1 MTDTIIL
8 LLVMTALLNFVLSVI
23 ILLNRSAAA
32 SFWFGVFNFFLG
44 AWTLTIIGYRL
55 STDPFVAQMW
65 MRAAYVSAIFI
76 ALPFWYFARQF
87 PKPKPLHWSREWIH
101 WAVAGAF
108 SVAILATGAIVH
120 GVVVFP
126 SGIKDVIQNPVG
138 WFLYAVLFLFYF
150 LSAHLILFL
159 KYVRSQGLSRTHL
172 RYLFSS
178 VFLGGEIFGV
188 FFNLLLPSPIFDEWR
203 YIWTGPV
210 LTAIVIVPTISY
222 AITRYQ
228 LLDIK
233 VIATE
238 TLVLGAGVLAFVDIF
253 FARNNG
259 EILFRTFIFLAV
271 CLLGY
276 LIIRSVLNEIHRR
289 EEVQRLA
296 EDLKSANVKLE
307 ELSEMKSNFISIAS
321 HQLRAP
327 IGGVRAYMAMMRDGD
342 FGKFKKKVNDVL
354 DLNLET
360 LGHLLQVIETF
371 LNVTRFEAGRIS
383 IQEEPL
389 DLCEIT
395 ESVHK
400 ELAMVAARKKIDFRL
415 LCAQQHVE
423 VVGDREKLRNVVF
436 NYVENAL
443 KYTESGSIHTS
454 IALVKGKA
462 ELRVT
467 DTGIGIA
474 PEEVPNLFAKFV
486 RAGGGFKIAHGS
498 GLGLYVAKMLVE
510 AHGGE
515 VFVESPGTGKGST
528 FGFRLAVKQLKKAKK
543 K

>member
-8 LLVMTALLNFVLSVI
+8 LMVMTALLNFVLSIV
-23 ILLNRSAAA
+23 ILLNRNAAA
-32 SFWFGVFNFFLG
+32 SFWFGIFNLFLG

-55 STDPFVAQMW
+55 STDPFAAQMW

-87 PKPKPLHWSREWIH
+87 PKPKPLHWSREWMH
-101 WAVAGAF
+101 WGVAGAF

-120 GVVVFP
+120 GVTVLP
-126 SGIKDVIQNPVG
+126 SGVKDVIQNPVG

-178 VFLGGEIFGV
+178 VFLGGEVFGV

-238 TLVLGAGVLAFVDIF
+238 ALVLGASILAFVDIF

-296 EDLKSANVKLE
+296 EDLKAANVKLE

-327 IGGVRAYMAMMRDGD
+327 IGGVRAYLAMMRDGD

-371 LNVTRFEAGRIS
+371 LNVTRFEAGKIS
-383 IQEEPL
+383 IQEEPV
-389 DLCEIT
+389 DLCEIAQG
-395 ESVHK
+395 VYK
-400 ELAMVAARKKIDFRL
+400 ELQMVADRKKITFTL
-415 LCAQQHVE
+415 SCAKASVI
-423 VVGDREKLRNVVF
+423 VTGDREKLRNVLF

-443 KYTESGSIHTS
+443 KYTESGSIMTT
-454 IALVKGKA
+454 VVQKGS
-462 ELRVT
+462 EVEVRVT
-467 DTGIGIA
+467 DTGIGIDPA
-474 PEEVPNLFAKFV
+474 EVPNLFAKFV

-498 GLGLYVAKMLVE
+498 GLGLYVAKMLTE
-510 AHGGE
+510 AHGGSI
-515 VFVESPGTGKGST
+515 FVESPGVGKGST
-528 FGFRLAVKQLKKAKK
+528 FGFRLPIRKGKALKKS
-543 K
+543 